1 MTWESITAKMV
12 KNNHLHCIKK
22 GDNKMKKTIENIRN
36 ILICAVIAV
45 IMVGCFLGAAL
56 QESYKLEPLTAAE
69 VNNG

>member
-1 MTWESITAKMV
+1 
-12 KNNHLHCIKK
+12 
-22 GDNKMKKTIENIRN
+22 MKKTFEIIRN

-45 IMVGCFLGAAL
+45 IMTGCFLGAVL